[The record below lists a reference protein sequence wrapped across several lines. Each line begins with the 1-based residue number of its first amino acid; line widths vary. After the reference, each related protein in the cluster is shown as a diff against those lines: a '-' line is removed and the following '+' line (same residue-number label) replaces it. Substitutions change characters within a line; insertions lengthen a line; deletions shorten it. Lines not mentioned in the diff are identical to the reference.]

1 MSIWLLCCIACNC
14 NFNCVFNVS
23 TMHCSLSRVQL
34 HALYADNRSDHSDHI
49 CKILVHR
56 RSHWWR
62 LNTPRFTLLGS
73 IENFWR
79 SPSMICQCQFCCW
92 KVGVESVITSMAS
105 AKLSNRTIAQ
115 QLECRLHR
123 ECVENICSA
132 LLMPRESSFCQCH
145 SASCEIGEHLF
156 TAAMDWQL
164 IKIDCCWFSR
174 HGQSWQ
180 SWWICAFFHVCWPI
194 TKLER
199 YGLRIIPIYVLWAFS
214 HLDRKQCILCMS
226 LHNN

>member
-62 LNTPRFTLLGS
+62 LNTLRFTLLGS

-79 SPSMICQCQFCCW
+79 SPRMICQCQFCCW

-123 ECVENICSA
+123 ECVENLCSA
-132 LLMPRESSFCQCH
+132 LLMPRERDQAH
-145 SASCEIGEHLF
+145 SVNVTPPPVKLGREHLS
-156 TAAMDWQL
+156 TAADKDWLLLFQT
-164 IKIDCCWFSR
+164 
-174 HGQSWQ
+174 
-180 SWWICAFFHVCWPI
+180 WPKLAELMHFCSCLFAK
-194 TKLER
+194 TKLFIR
-199 YGLRIIPIYVLWAFS
+199 LS
-214 HLDRKQCILCMS
+214 C
-226 LHNN
+226 N